1 MLSYHRFSD
10 VSVSERILNT
20 MFLITIGLGYMFAL
34 GHTYYSHQGRD
45 GEAGL
50 SVEDVKIAY
59 YGKHQQTRLGAA
71 LNGSM
76 GSNLELP
83 AQKKI
88 ITDWIENG
96 TDQAAFHASIAPIFN
111 NHCIACHSSDTGM
124 GLPALDNYEDVLKL
138 TSQDTGASI
147 ESLVRVSH
155 IHLFGIAFILFF
167 VGRIF
172 ILCEIP
178 PIAKRIT
185 VAIPFIAIL
194 IDIMSWYITKAV
206 PGFAYVVVITG
217 GLMGLSLSAQILIS
231 LYQMWLYKPKP
242 DA

>member
-1 MLSYHRFSD
+1 MHSYHRFGD
-10 VSVSERILNT
+10 ISVSERILNT

-34 GHTYYSHQGRD
+34 AHTYYSHQGRD
-45 GEAGL
+45 GQAGL

-76 GSNLELP
+76 GANLESP
-83 AQKKI
+83 NQKQI
-88 ITDWIENG
+88 ISDWIENG
-96 TDQAAFHASIAPIFN
+96 ADQTSFNSDIAPIFN
-111 NHCIACHSSDTGM
+111 NNCIACHSVEADM
-124 GLPALDNYEDVLKL
+124 GLPPLTSYNDVLKL
-138 TSQDTGASI
+138 TQQDTGASI

-172 ILCEIP
+172 ILCEMP
-178 PIAKRIT
+178 VMLKRIT
-185 VAIPFIAIL
+185 VAIPFMAIL

-206 PGFAYVVVITG
+206 PGFAYVVILTG
-217 GLMGLSLSAQILIS
+217 GLMGLSLSLQILIS
-231 LYQMWLYKPKP
+231 MYQMWFYKRPLNH
-242 DA
+242 